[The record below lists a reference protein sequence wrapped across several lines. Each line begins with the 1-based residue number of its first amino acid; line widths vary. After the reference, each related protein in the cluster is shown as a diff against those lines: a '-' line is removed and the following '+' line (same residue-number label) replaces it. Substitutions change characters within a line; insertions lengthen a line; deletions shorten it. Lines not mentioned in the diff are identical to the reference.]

1 MVDDENDIIIAATC
15 LFSPKIS
22 AISSTLVLFPLLLP
36 PDSDSKVLARCER
49 RKDAVKTCKHVPDAA
64 ILLRKQ

>member
-1 MVDDENDIIIAATC
+1 MTKTLLSLLRAC
-15 LFSPKIS
+15 LVQKCQRFWP
-22 AISSTLVLFPLLLP
+22 TLVLFPLLLP